1 MKKLL
6 GIFAHPDDESYLAGG
21 TIAKYVKAGW
31 RADLVCATKGESGM
45 HRERQ
50 EAQSED
56 LASTHARELE
66 AASACLDIR
75 TVTFLDYKD
84 GKLSSVTPGDLEDK
98 LCTALRDNR
107 PDVVI
112 TFEPTG
118 VTNNPDHTK
127 LTLAATFAF
136 QKYAEDRHEEAPE
149 DLNPPKLYFACEPAS
164 VVSYLQKIKYYPKES
179 FGKPWTG
186 VEDKKIT
193 TVIDISRT
201 AGAKEKA
208 LASYSSHGEEI
219 DEYLSIEHN
228 PFLKQEYFILRYI
241 GINEVFL
248 GKNDRVSDRL

>member
-31 RADLVCATKGESGM
+31 QADLVCATKGESGL
-45 HRERQ
+45 HRGIQ
-50 EAQSED
+50 EEASAD
-56 LASTHARELE
+56 LAGIHARELE
-66 AASACLDIR
+66 AAAACLGVRSI
-75 TVTFLDYKD
+75 TFLDYKD
-84 GKLSSVTPGDLEDK
+84 GRLSALTPGELEDK
-98 LCTALRDNR
+98 LCDVLQENR

-118 VTNNPDHTK
+118 VTNNPDHIK

-136 QKYAEDRHEEAPE
+136 QKYAFDRHEEAPE
-149 DLNPPKLYFACEPAS
+149 DENPPKLYFACEPAS

-193 TVIDISRT
+193 TVIDISRSSV
-201 AGAKEKA
+201 AKEKA
-208 LASYSSHGEEI
+208 LASYECHAEEI
-219 DEYLSIEHN
+219 DAYLSIEHN
-228 PFLKQEYFILRYI
+228 PFMKQEYFIARYV
-241 GINEVFL
+241 GINETFL